1 MKRMTQVL
9 YGDRLGRQGELRL
22 GTCAVIFDEGRAKV
36 LLTRRADDGLWC
48 IPGGAMEAGESAEEC
63 CRREVREETGLEV
76 RLKRLAGVYSNPDQ
90 LVIYPDG
97 TQVQFVSLS
106 FEAEITGGQLGLSS
120 ETTEAGF
127 FTPAEIQAMP
137 IHGRH
142 DERIQDVL
150 LGSQQAI
157 IK

>member
-1 MKRMTQVL
+1 MTQVL
-9 YGDRLGRQGELRL
+9 YGDRIGRQGKLRI
-22 GTCAVIFDEGRAKV
+22 GTCAVILDERRERV

-63 CRREVREETGLEV
+63 CRREVREETGLEI
-76 RLKRLAGVYSNPDQ
+76 RIKRLAGVYSNPHQ

-106 FEAEITGGQLGLSS
+106 FEAEVSGGELGLSD
-120 ETTEAGF
+120 ETTEVGF
-127 FTPAEIQAMP
+127 FSPAEIEMMP

-142 DERIQDVL
+142 DERIYDALQ
-150 LGSQQAI
+150 GSQPAI
-157 IK
+157 VK